1 MRPQVL
7 ALPVP
12 HMAESQ
18 SDQSE
23 LSAGWRMAEFSA
35 LLRRE
40 DKIPESF
47 LNIQYEMTFVSHF
60 IYDQHGAFT
69 WNLPAG
75 QCIHCLFFFF
85 FFSFLANSQ
94 NYLEHVNC
102 SFETRCRLGFLQCRC
117 KACYQSGVHQWS
129 SESLKARQWTWGG
142 FSGIKGKE
150 TDITKY
156 VMSHRRQPLCF

>member
-1 MRPQVL
+1 
-7 ALPVP
+7 
-12 HMAESQ
+12 
-18 SDQSE
+18 
-23 LSAGWRMAEFSA
+23 MAEFSA

-85 FFSFLANSQ
+85 FQ
-94 NYLEHVNC
+94 
-102 SFETRCRLGFLQCRC
+102 
-117 KACYQSGVHQWS
+117 
-129 SESLKARQWTWGG
+129 
-142 FSGIKGKE
+142 FSGKFPE
-150 TDITKY
+150 L
-156 VMSHRRQPLCF
+156 P